1 MSFVFA
7 EALVAFFCLII
18 TCYCRSSKGKCLG
31 PFDTDGD
38 GMLSRGE
45 FSELCYELFVGTG
58 DEVNYGVY
66 EFDPDAIFG
75 RIAGIMPR
83 RWSDRRRV
91 RGGREVVASLEGNLS
106 KVDRSPNPPRRARP

>member
-1 MSFVFA
+1 MPHYYLSII
-7 EALVAFFCLII
+7 VA
-18 TCYCRSSKGKCLG
+18 RSKGKCLG

-38 GMLSRGE
+38 GRLSRGE

-66 EFDPDAIFG
+66 EFDPDAIFV

-83 RWSDRRRV
+83 RWSDTQRERRSGRV
-91 RGGREVVASLEGNLS
+91 AGRKSFQSRLIAQST
-106 KVDRSPNPPRRARP
+106 PPARP

>member
-1 MSFVFA
+1 
-7 EALVAFFCLII
+7 
-18 TCYCRSSKGKCLG
+18 
-31 PFDTDGD
+31 
-38 GMLSRGE
+38 MLSRGE

-83 RWSDRRRV
+83 RWSDR
-91 RGGREVVASLEGNLS
+91 GGRSGRVAGRKSFQS
-106 KVDRSPNPPRRARP
+106 RSIAQSTPPALNYPKR

>member
-1 MSFVFA
+1 MLRFIV
-7 EALVAFFCLII
+7 CHN
-18 TCYCRSSKGKCLG
+18 CSSKGNCLG

-38 GMLSRGE
+38 GRLSRGE
-45 FSELCYELFVGTG
+45 FSELCYELFVGDG

-83 RWSDRRRV
+83 RWSDRQRV
-91 RGGREVVASLEGNLS
+91 RGEGEKWS
-106 KVDRSPNPPRRARP
+106 RRWKEIFPKSIDCPIPPPALNCPKR

>member
-1 MSFVFA
+1 MVSFVFA
-7 EALVAFFCLII
+7 AALIAFFATLLPI
-18 TCYCRSSKGKCLG
+18 YHCRSSKGNCLG

-38 GMLSRGE
+38 GRLSRGE

-83 RWSDRRRV
+83 RWSDSQRE
-91 RGGREVVASLEGNLS
+91 RGEVVASLEGNLS
-106 KVDRSPNPPRRARP
+106 KVDR

>member
-1 MSFVFA
+1 MR
-7 EALVAFFCLII
+7 FCSIVSHN
-18 TCYCRSSKGKCLG
+18 CSSKGNCLG

-83 RWSDRRRV
+83 RWSDRRSEREGRSGRV
-91 RGGREVVASLEGNLS
+91 AGRKSFQS
-106 KVDRSPNPPRRARP
+106 RSIVQSTPPALNCPKR